1 MDLGIA
7 GRKAIVCAASKGLG
21 RATALSLGRAGVDL
35 LIVARGA
42 EALEATAEDIRRET
56 GARVATLPADVTTKE
71 GRAAIVAARPD
82 ADILINNAGGPPPGD
97 FRDWDEENWHAAV
110 EANMVAPIM
119 LTRALVD
126 GMAARGFG
134 RIVNITSAAV
144 KAPIPVLGLSNGARS
159 GLTGFMAGLARQMAA
174 KGVVVNNLL
183 PGQFDTDRL
192 AATMRAEAAR
202 AGISEDEA
210 RAKARAS
217 IPAGRIGDPAEFGE
231 VAAFLCSVQAG
242 FLIGQNI
249 LLDGGKYPGTF

>member
-35 LIVARGA
+35 VIVARGR

-56 GARVATLPADVTTKE
+56 GARVVTLPADVTTKE

-82 ADILINNAGGPPPGD
+82 PDILINNAGGPPPGD
-97 FRDWDEENWHAAV
+97 FHDWDEETWHAAV

-134 RIVNITSAAV
+134 RIVNITSGAV

-159 GLTGFMAGLARQMAA
+159 GLTGFMAGLARQMAG
-174 KGVVVNNLL
+174 KGVVINNLL

-210 RAKARAS
+210 RARARAT

-231 VAAFLCSVQAG
+231 VAAFLCSVHAG
-242 FLIGQNI
+242 FLVGQNI